1 MSSSKNTFSSKLGV
15 VAATVGSAVGLGTVW
30 RFPNEVHD
38 NGGSVFLIAYLI
50 CVLLMG
56 IPVMLAEFSL
66 GRGSRADSV
75 GSFKK
80 MTPNKKW
87 WIVGATAVLASY
99 IILSFYIVVS
109 GWTLEY
115 FWLSLTG
122 ALTAGHEGVSSPE
135 FYSSIMD
142 EALFTAWNPVFWTF
156 IMIVINMLVLIK
168 GVEKGIERM
177 ANVLMPLLFVILVM
191 LCFVSLTLPGAI
203 DGVEFFLKPD
213 WDKMNPSVLISAVGQ
228 AFFSL
233 SLGMGILI
241 TYSSYYP
248 KKTKLGRTSVIVSS
262 LVFLV
267 AILMGLIIFP
277 AMKSFGIEGQT
288 KGASLIFVTLPQ
300 IFEAMHG
307 SYIWSLLFFFLLVVA
322 ALTSTVSL
330 GEVVIAF
337 LHKTFGMKRK
347 KACVITLLPMFAL
360 SAVSSLSLS
369 VWSEYT
375 FFGMTWFDF
384 LDYVTANLMLPIVAI
399 LICVYVGHIIPK
411 SFLEKEMTNNGSMK
425 SFILPTLIFL
435 IRYVSPLLVAAVL
448 LNKFFEFV

>member
-15 VAATVGSAVGLGTVW
+15 IAATVGSAVGLGTVW

-87 WIVGATAVLASY
+87 WIVGAAAVLASY

-203 DGVEFFLKPD
+203 DGVEFL
-213 WDKMNPSVLISAVGQ
+213 
-228 AFFSL
+228 
-233 SLGMGILI
+233 
-241 TYSSYYP
+241 
-248 KKTKLGRTSVIVSS
+248 
-262 LVFLV
+262 
-267 AILMGLIIFP
+267 
-277 AMKSFGIEGQT
+277 
-288 KGASLIFVTLPQ
+288 
-300 IFEAMHG
+300 
-307 SYIWSLLFFFLLVVA
+307 
-322 ALTSTVSL
+322 
-330 GEVVIAF
+330 
-337 LHKTFGMKRK
+337 
-347 KACVITLLPMFAL
+347 LLP
-360 SAVSSLSLS
+360 
-369 VWSEYT
+369 
-375 FFGMTWFDF
+375 
-384 LDYVTANLMLPIVAI
+384 
-399 LICVYVGHIIPK
+399 
-411 SFLEKEMTNNGSMK
+411 
-425 SFILPTLIFL
+425 
-435 IRYVSPLLVAAVL
+435 
-448 LNKFFEFV
+448 